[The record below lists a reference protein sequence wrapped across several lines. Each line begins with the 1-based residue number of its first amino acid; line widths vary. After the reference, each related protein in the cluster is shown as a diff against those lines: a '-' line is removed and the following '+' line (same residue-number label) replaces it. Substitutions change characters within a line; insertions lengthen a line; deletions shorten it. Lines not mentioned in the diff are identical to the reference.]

1 MVERSVFQKLSMPCA
16 FLDYDA
22 FKKNVDDI
30 AKKSNGKK
38 IRIATK
44 SIRSVQVLKYIL
56 ESHECFEGLMCYSP
70 HEADFLANL
79 GFDNLLM
86 GYPTIDRIGL
96 NKMAL
101 QIKKGKKMIA
111 MVDHLEQLN
120 LIEEIAVKNEII
132 FPVCIDI
139 DMSST
144 FFGLYFGVRRSP
156 IKTINDVVP
165 ILSRIVESFNVH
177 LEGIMGY
184 EAQIAGVGDNVKN
197 RYFKNKMIQYLK
209 KKSTDEIAKRR
220 NEIVKYIEK
229 EGFKLELVNGGGTGS
244 LHTTTN
250 EEVVTE
256 VTVGSGFYAPTL
268 FDDYKNFQYQP
279 AIGFALPII
288 RKPARNIYT
297 CTSGGFIASGAIGK
311 EKQPTPYS
319 PHFCKLLP
327 LEGAGE
333 VQTPILY
340 SGDDE
345 LNIGEAI
352 LFRPSKAGEISERF
366 SHLIVISQNEVIDYF
381 TTYRGDKGCFL

>member
-22 FKKNVDDI
+22 FKQNVDDI

-56 ESHECFEGLMCYSP
+56 ESHKCYEGLMCYSP
-70 HEADFLANL
+70 HEADFLANS

-86 GYPTIDRIGL
+86 GYPTVDLSGL

-101 QIKKGKKMIA
+101 HIKKGKKMIA
-111 MVDHLEQLN
+111 MVDHIEQLK
-120 LIEEIAVKNEII
+120 LIEDIAVKNEII
-132 FPVCIDI
+132 FPVCFDI
-139 DMSST
+139 DMSTS
-144 FFGLYFGVRRSP
+144 FFGFHFGVRRSP
-156 IKTINDVVP
+156 IKDIKDVVP
-165 ILSRIVESFNVH
+165 LLTQIVESLNVK

-184 EAQIAGVGDNVKN
+184 EAQIAGVGDNLKNRFVKN
-197 RYFKNKMIQYLK
+197 KIIQYLK
-209 KKSTDEIAKRR
+209 KKSTDKIAIRR
-220 NEIVKYIEK
+220 KEIVIYIEK

-250 EEVVTE
+250 EKVVTE

-268 FDDYKNFQYQP
+268 FDDYKNFRYQP
-279 AIGFALPII
+279 AVGFALPII
-288 RKPARNIYT
+288 RKPAPNIYT
-297 CTSGGFIASGAIGK
+297 CTSGGFIASGATGK

-319 PHFCKLLP
+319 PQLCKLLP

-340 SGDDE
+340 SGVGE

-366 SHLIVISQNEVIDYF
+366 SQLIVISQNEVIDNF
-381 TTYRGDKGCFL
+381 TTYRGDKECFL